1 MSKGKLIA
9 FIAPFSMILLFGASA
24 FAQGAAGVA
33 DNAFSAYSMLALGA
47 ALSMGIAGAGAALG
61 QGKAAAAALDGIA
74 RNPNAAD
81 KLQTPLILSLAF
93 MEALGIFAFVIA
105 ILMVMVKFG
114 APIAA

>member
-9 FIAPFSMILLFGASA
+9 FIAPFTMTLLFAATA
-24 FAQGAAGVA
+24 FAQGDAA
-33 DNAFSAYSMLALGA
+33 DNAFSSYGMLALGA
-47 ALSMGIAGAGAALG
+47 GLAMGIAGTGAALG
-61 QGKAAAAALDGIA
+61 QGRAAAAALEGIA

-105 ILMVMVKFG
+105 ILMIMVKFG